1 MRCGGSR
8 GCLDLGQQWRVIVV
22 RQRGHRRQRLVW
34 LLGLRTVWHSVV
46 VVLWLVVVLSVVG
59 SGAVGLGSFAGGGS
73 SVVGSGA
80 VGVSNCDAGL
90 LASLVRGCSAMCT
103 AESESRERVQCDG
116 HG

>member
-46 VVLWLVVVLSVVG
+46 VVLWLVVVHLWWDLELWASATAMLGCWRVW
-59 SGAVGLGSFAGGGS
+59 SEGAVRCARL
-73 SVVGSGA
+73 
-80 VGVSNCDAGL
+80 
-90 LASLVRGCSAMCT
+90 
-103 AESESRERVQCDG
+103 
-116 HG
+116 